1 MEENA
6 RSYLESLTTRELI
19 RMADREGIDIPPDLE
34 RVFIIQE
41 LLENDGLESPPEPK
55 EQGRLSPVP
64 LPKQYNITYLEVLLR
79 DPLWV
84 FAFWEIKKYDKEFFE
99 NSGDFE
105 GYCLRVSSAGLALF
119 PGDKTSGEKA
129 SRLETVFTVSVGVD
143 DTAWYLGFPP
153 QGGEFYVEL
162 CVRLKNSR
170 EPGRNGNGT
179 DILLKS
185 LAVSRPFSMPRLFN
199 PPENEEALK
208 NPLIRLSGAEY
219 FSILRN
225 TERFSATRF
234 HE

>member
-6 RSYLESLTTRELI
+6 RAYLESLTTRELI

-41 LLENDGLESPPEPK
+41 LLENEKPEDSPEPELRAK
-55 EQGRLSPVP
+55 LPPVP
-64 LPKQYNITYLEVLLR
+64 LPKQYNITYLEILLR

-84 FAFWEIKKYDKEFFE
+84 FVFWEIKKYDRELFE
-99 NSGDFE
+99 NSADFE
-105 GYCLRVSSAGLALF
+105 GYCLKVSSTG
-119 PGDKTSGEKA
+119 SGSPAPSGA
-129 SRLETVFTVSVGVD
+129 SPERNTPSETVFTVSVGTE

-162 CVRLKNSR
+162 CVRLRNSR
-170 EPGRNGNGT
+170 DSERNEADT
-179 DILLKS
+179 ALKT
-185 LAVSRPFSMPRLFN
+185 LAASKPFFMPRLFN
-199 PPENEEALK
+199 PAENEETLK

-225 TERFSATRF
+225 TERLFGAV
-234 HE
+234 

>member
-1 MEENA
+1 MEENT

-19 RMADREGIDIPPDLE
+19 RMADREGIDIPPGLE

-41 LLENDGLESPPEPK
+41 LLENDVREKVPEPEERSK
-55 EQGRLSPVP
+55 LSPVP

-84 FAFWEIKKYDKEFFE
+84 FAFWEIKNHDREIFE

-105 GYCLRVSSAGLALF
+105 GYCLRVSSTEYVYSSD
-119 PGDKTSGEKA
+119 DKTAAERMPSM
-129 SRLETVFTVSVGVD
+129 ETVFTVSVGVE

-153 QGGEFYVEL
+153 QGGEFSVEL
-162 CVRLKNSR
+162 CARLRNPR
-170 EPGRNGNGT
+170 ESGRNGSYFS
-179 DILLKS
+179 LKP

-199 PPENEEALK
+199 PPENEETLK
-208 NPLIRLSGAEY
+208 NPLIRLSGADY
-219 FSILRN
+219 FSVLRN
-225 TERFSATRF
+225 TDRFSRAVS

>member
-1 MEENA
+1 MEETT

-41 LLENDGLESPPEPK
+41 LLENDSLEVSPEPEERGK
-55 EQGRLSPVP
+55 LSPVP

-84 FAFWEIKKYDKEFFE
+84 FAFWEIKRHDKELFE

-105 GYCLRVSSAGLALF
+105 GYCLKVSSAGSGLS
-119 PGDKTSGEKA
+119 PGRKTSGERA
-129 SRLETVFTVSVGVD
+129 FLPETVFTVSVGTE

-162 CVRLKNSR
+162 CVRLRNPR
-170 EPGRNGNGT
+170 EPGR
-179 DILLKS
+179 DEMDLLLKT
-185 LAVSRPFSMPRLFN
+185 LAVSRPFFMPRLFN
-199 PPENEEALK
+199 PPENEEMLK
-208 NPLIRLSGAEY
+208 NPLIRLSGAEN
-219 FSILRN
+219 FSFLRN
-225 TERFSATRF
+225 TDRSLRYGIS
-234 HE
+234 

>member
-1 MEENA
+1 MEENT

-41 LLENDGLESPPEPK
+41 LLENNSLENPPELE

-84 FAFWEIKKYDKEFFE
+84 FAFWEIKKHDKELFE
-99 NSGDFE
+99 NSENFE
-105 GYCLRVSSAGLALF
+105 GYCLKVSSAGSALS
-119 PGDKTSGEKA
+119 PDGKPSGEKT
-129 SRLETVFTVSVGVD
+129 SLLETVFTVSIGVE

-162 CVRLKNSR
+162 CVRLRNLR
-170 EPGRNGNGT
+170 ESGRNGT
-179 DILLKS
+179 DTLLKS
-185 LAVSRPFSMPRLFN
+185 LASSRPFSMPRLFN
-199 PPENEEALK
+199 PPENEKTLK

-225 TERFSATRF
+225 TERFSAARF

>member
-1 MEENA
+1 MEETA

-19 RMADREGIDIPPDLE
+19 RMADREGIDVPPDLD

-41 LLENDGLESPPEPK
+41 LLENDNLEVLPEP
-55 EQGRLSPVP
+55 EERGRLSPVP

-84 FAFWEIKKYDKEFFE
+84 FAFWEIKKYDKELFE
-99 NSGDFE
+99 NSEDFE
-105 GYCLRVSSAGLALF
+105 GYCLKVSSIGSTLS
-119 PGDKTSGEKA
+119 PDRKTPEAFLS
-129 SRLETVFTVSVGVD
+129 ETVFTVSVETE

-162 CVRLKNSR
+162 CVRLRNSR
-170 EPGRNGNGT
+170 ESGRDGT
-179 DILLKS
+179 DMSLKP

-199 PPENEEALK
+199 PSENEETLK

-225 TERFSATRF
+225 TDRFLRHGVS
-234 HE
+234 

>member
-1 MEENA
+1 MEENT

-41 LLENDGLESPPEPK
+41 LLENDRPEDLPEP
-55 EQGRLSPVP
+55 EERGRLTPVP

-84 FAFWEIKKYDKEFFE
+84 FAFWEIKKYDREHFE
-99 NSGDFE
+99 KSGDFE
-105 GYCLRVSSAGLALF
+105 GYCLKVSSVGSAVS
-119 PGDKTSGEKA
+119 PDRKKTPEKA
-129 SRLETVFTVSVGVD
+129 FFPETVFTVSVGAE

-162 CVRLKNSR
+162 CVRLRDSR
-170 EPGRNGNGT
+170 EPGR
-179 DILLKS
+179 DRADLFLKP
-185 LAVSRPFSMPRLFN
+185 LAASRPFFIPRLFN
-199 PPENEEALK
+199 PPENEEMLK

-225 TERFSATRF
+225 TDRFSQYGIS
-234 HE
+234 

>member
-1 MEENA
+1 MEENT

-41 LLENDGLESPPEPK
+41 LLETDSLESPPEPK

-84 FAFWEIKKYDKEFFE
+84 FAFWEIKKYDRELFE
-99 NSGDFE
+99 NSEDFE
-105 GYCLRVSSAGLALF
+105 GYCLRVSSLGSALS
-119 PGDKTSGEKA
+119 PDRKTSGEKTPR
-129 SRLETVFTVSVGVD
+129 SETVFTVSVGVE

-162 CVRLKNSR
+162 CVRFRNSR
-170 EPGRNGNGT
+170 EPDRNGT
-179 DILLKS
+179 DMFLKS

-199 PPENEEALK
+199 PPENEETLK
-208 NPLIRLSGAEY
+208 NLLIRLSGAEY

-225 TERFSATRF
+225 TERFSAARF